1 MWREE
6 RNACGDGHKSA
17 WACSL
22 ACSHKTSLG
31 KKRKGGSPSVD
42 DGSVKNE
49 TPKMQEAG
57 VRQRNIV
64 NKF

>member
-1 MWREE
+1 MEGREE
-6 RNACGDGHKSA
+6 CLWGWRQVSVGLIS
-17 WACSL
+17 SL
-22 ACSHKTSLG
+22 FTQDFTRK

-57 VRQRNIV
+57 VWQQNIV